1 MHREIRRAYATSA
14 SWPIEPF
21 NSADSIERGTEA
33 TLVRGLWSV
42 VGILTSFID
51 RRYVTTAET
60 YDPVQDLKKVWW
72 LLLLLGVVSV
82 ALGAL
87 LIFWPGQTLTVVT
100 SIFGLFMVF
109 SGVVRFFVAVF
120 DSESDQRWLMVFS
133 GIIGVA
139 LGVIVMKNPESVIRI
154 IVLIAAIFW
163 LISGMVDLF
172 RGLTD
177 SAMPDRGL
185 RIGLGALTA
194 SFGIAIL
201 LWPEPTV
208 LVFAVFAGLYTMVFG
223 VLEIVASFQIKN
235 A

>member
-1 MHREIRRAYATSA
+1 M
-14 SWPIEPF
+14 
-21 NSADSIERGTEA
+21 GTQE
-33 TLVRGLWSV
+33 TLVRRRSSV
-42 VGILTSFID
+42 GCILALPTD
-51 RRYVTTAET
+51 RRLVTAAET
-60 YDPVQDLKKVWW
+60 HDPVQDIKKVWW

-109 SGVVRFFVAVF
+109 SGLVRFFVAVF
-120 DSESDQRWLMVFS
+120 DSESDQRWMMAVS

-139 LGVIVMKNPESVIRI
+139 LGVIVMRNPESVIRV
-154 IVLIAAIFW
+154 IVLITAIFW

-185 RIGLGALTA
+185 RIGLGSLTA
-194 SFGIAIL
+194 AFGVAIL

-208 LVFAVFAGLYTMVFG
+208 LVFAIFAGVYAMFFG
-223 VLEIVASFQIKN
+223 VLEIVAALQIKN
-235 A
+235 S

>member
-1 MHREIRRAYATSA
+1 M
-14 SWPIEPF
+14 
-21 NSADSIERGTEA
+21 
-33 TLVRGLWSV
+33 
-42 VGILTSFID
+42 
-51 RRYVTTAET
+51 TTADT
-60 YDPVQDLKKVWW
+60 YDPLQDMKNVWW

-100 SIFGLFMVF
+100 SIFGLFMIL

-120 DSESDQRWLMVFS
+120 DSESDHRWLMVFS

-154 IVLIAAIFW
+154 IVLVTAIFW

-185 RIGLGALTA
+185 RIALGALTA
-194 SFGIAIL
+194 AFGVAIL

-208 LVFAVFAGLYTMVFG
+208 LVFAVFAGVYTMFFG
-223 VLEIVASFQIKN
+223 VLEIVAAFQIKN